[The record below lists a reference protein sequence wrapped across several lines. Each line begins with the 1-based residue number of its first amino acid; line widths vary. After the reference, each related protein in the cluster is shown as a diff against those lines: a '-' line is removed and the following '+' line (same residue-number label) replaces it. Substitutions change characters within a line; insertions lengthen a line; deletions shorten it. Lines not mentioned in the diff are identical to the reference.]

1 LRRFFIDIASRF
13 VSFLTRRLRLGPGVG
28 CDIMGPPP
36 PPPPPIPIMGGASI
50 IGGAAIIIV
59 EGASIFFS
67 TVFVELSVLVA
78 LLLAEPDPALLADA
92 VELDDEEFDEEL
104 PTLLIV
110 TLLTLRVPVL
120 AAIRIRRVFS
130 SAADITLLEYY
141 I

>member
-1 LRRFFIDIASRF
+1 MRLRRFFIDVASRLVNRF
-13 VSFLTRRLRLGPGVG
+13 IRRLRIRLAVGPA
-28 CDIMGPPP
+28 I
-36 PPPPPIPIMGGASI
+36 IIAGASI

-59 EGASIFFS
+59 GEVSGFFS
-67 TVFVELSVLVA
+67 TVFVELSVLAA
-78 LLLAEPDPALLADA
+78 LLLAEPDPELLAEA
-92 VELDDEEFDEEL
+92 VEDFEVELGEEFDEEVEEEL

-110 TLLTLRVPVL
+110 TLLTLRVPVF

>member
-1 LRRFFIDIASRF
+1 MPSLFVNRFI
-13 VSFLTRRLRLGPGVG
+13 RRLRIRSAAGPA
-28 CDIMGPPP
+28 I
-36 PPPPPIPIMGGASI
+36 IIAGASI

-59 EGASIFFS
+59 GEVSGFFS
-67 TVFVELSVLVA
+67 TVFVELSVLAA
-78 LLLAEPDPALLADA
+78 LLLAEPEPELLAEA
-92 VELDDEEFDEEL
+92 VEDFEVELGEEFDDEVEEEL

>member
-1 LRRFFIDIASRF
+1 MRLRRFFIDVASRLVNRF
-13 VSFLTRRLRLGPGVG
+13 IRRLRIRLAVGPA
-28 CDIMGPPP
+28 I
-36 PPPPPIPIMGGASI
+36 IIAGASI

-59 EGASIFFS
+59 GEVSGFFS
-67 TVFVELSVLVA
+67 TVFVELSVLAA
-78 LLLAEPDPALLADA
+78 LLLAEPDPELLAEA
-92 VELDDEEFDEEL
+92 VEDFEVELGEEFDEEVEEEL